1 MGIYN
6 RKDNCVENW
15 QESVRTT
22 QLSTHTRTHHPAV
35 HAHAHAHKQQF
46 SDCIKPLTAKGDDL
60 TKPRKLLNP
69 ELSNET

>member
-22 QLSTHTRTHHPAV
+22 QLSTHTRTHHRLSTHTHTNSNLV
-35 HAHAHAHKQQF
+35 TVLNF
-46 SDCIKPLTAKGDDL
+46 SLLKVNL